1 MRIEKWGFLLSYAIY
16 LVFCIAFSIFSMNE
30 AAINTMIFA
39 ITIAS
44 TTFSISDLLFTKF
57 SIDKKERETLLGLHY
72 LTKKV
77 KNFYIDKLMI
87 KYGHKSNKMVSLL
100 MDIFEED
107 QDELMNFFEGKLSSQ
122 DLESFL
128 DKVKAYSNDELTEF
142 IVNFNK
148 SDHSEDREMSFED
161 DEKRLYELMNEQK
174 KREVIKFNLAS
185 SIAVL
190 GLVALLV
197 ILTLRISAITYVN
210 NVLTV
215 VAFLFVIINLILK
228 EYYKTNS
235 LKNMEQQKKQL
246 LNDLKSH
253 NDS

>member
-16 LVFCIAFSIFSMNE
+16 LFFCIAFSIFSTNE

-44 TTFSISDLLFTKF
+44 TAFSISDLLFTKF
-57 SIDKKERETLLGLHY
+57 SIDKKERESLFGLHY
-72 LTKKV
+72 LTKQV
-77 KNFYIDKLMI
+77 RNFYINKIRI
-87 KYGHKSNKMVSLL
+87 KYGQKNDKMASLL
-100 MDIFEED
+100 MDLFEEN
-107 QDELMNFFEGKLSSQ
+107 QDELMNFFEGKLSLQ
-122 DLESFL
+122 EQENFL

-142 IVNFNK
+142 IVNFMK
-148 SDHSEDREMSFED
+148 SDHSEDREVIFED
-161 DEKRLYELMNEQK
+161 DEKNIYEILNKQK
-174 KREVIKFNLAS
+174 KIEMIKFSIAS

-197 ILTLRISAITYVN
+197 ILTLRISAIPYIN

-228 EYYKTNS
+228 EYYKANS
-235 LKNMEQQKKQL
+235 LKNMEQQKKKL